1 MCYRREDMY
10 SIGIDLGG
18 TAIKAGIVD
27 KSGNII
33 VKDKVPTKS
42 ERGYEAVLRDMAKL
56 CKKLIE
62 KAGMSENDIEK
73 IGVGC
78 PGTPDK
84 VNGILI
90 YNNNLGMRNVNIRKE
105 LQKYFALPVYIDN
118 DANVAALAESV
129 CGAVKG
135 TYCSVTITL
144 GTGIGSG
151 VVIGNKV
158 YSGFNYAAAEIGHHT
173 LVMDGEPC
181 TCGRNGCYEAYA
193 SATALIAQTKKAAL
207 ANRDSKIWEA
217 CGHNLDNISART
229 AFEAERMG
237 DSVAKNVCDTYI
249 RYIGEG
255 LVNII
260 NIFQPEVIALGGG
273 VCNEGDRLL
282 IPLREYIL
290 KYKYTREETPSSTL
304 VIAQMG
310 NDAGVVGAAM
320 LTE

>member
-1 MCYRREDMY
+1 MY

-105 LQKYFALPVYIDN
+105 LQKYFLFPYTSTMMPM
-118 DANVAALAESV
+118 LRR
-129 CGAVKG
+129 
-135 TYCSVTITL
+135 L
-144 GTGIGSG
+144 R
-151 VVIGNKV
+151 KV
-158 YSGFNYAAAEIGHHT
+158 S
-173 LVMDGEPC
+173 
-181 TCGRNGCYEAYA
+181 
-193 SATALIAQTKKAAL
+193 
-207 ANRDSKIWEA
+207 
-217 CGHNLDNISART
+217 
-229 AFEAERMG
+229 AERLK
-237 DSVAKNVCDTYI
+237 VHTV
-249 RYIGEG
+249 
-255 LVNII
+255 
-260 NIFQPEVIALGGG
+260 
-273 VCNEGDRLL
+273 RL
-282 IPLREYIL
+282 P
-290 KYKYTREETPSSTL
+290 
-304 VIAQMG
+304 
-310 NDAGVVGAAM
+310 
-320 LTE
+320 

>member
-1 MCYRREDMY
+1 MY

-27 KSGNII
+27 EYGKII

-42 ERGYEAVLRDMAKL
+42 ERGYEAVLKDMADL
-56 CKKLIE
+56 FKKLIV
-62 KAGMSENDIEK
+62 KACIGENEICR

-84 VNGILI
+84 TNGILI

-105 LQKYFALPVYIDN
+105 LQKYFDLPVYIDN
-118 DANVAALAESV
+118 DANVAALAEST
-129 CGAVKG
+129 CGASKG

-144 GTGIGSG
+144 GTGVGSG
-151 VVIGNKV
+151 VVIDNKV
-158 YSGFNYAAAEIGHHT
+158 YSGFNFAAVELGHHT

-193 SATALIAQTKKAAL
+193 SATALISQTKRAAL
-207 ANRDSKIWEA
+207 LNKESKIWQA
-217 CGHNLDNISART
+217 CGNNLDNISART
-229 AFEAERMG
+229 PFEAERMG
-237 DSVAKNVCDTYI
+237 DKTAKDVCDTYI
-249 RYIGEG
+249 KYIGEG

-260 NIFQPEVIALGGG
+260 NIFQPEVIAIGGG
-273 VCNEGDRLL
+273 VCNEGERLL
-282 IPLREYIL
+282 HPLKDYIQ